1 MFKKIFKCKKNK
13 NKPTKK
19 ENTKITMDQASLA
32 ILNRHFSPLSIRV
45 KSPSDLL
52 DVVGYPK
59 LTIRNLVTPSS
70 SSSSSPPP
78 SSLPPQPARLVEKT
92 LIEQQPLI
100 HEEEL
105 YRLNKKLIEFEHE
118 RNIWQQKLN
127 AYRLREERLRKMI
140 EDNQAEINQLLYT
153 NQSDTEYSEEE
164 DDDDDVYYYYPHYY
178 YYYSYPYHDSYY

>member
-1 MFKKIFKCKKNK
+1 
-13 NKPTKK
+13 
-19 ENTKITMDQASLA
+19 MDQASLA

-52 DVVGYPK
+52 DAVGYPK